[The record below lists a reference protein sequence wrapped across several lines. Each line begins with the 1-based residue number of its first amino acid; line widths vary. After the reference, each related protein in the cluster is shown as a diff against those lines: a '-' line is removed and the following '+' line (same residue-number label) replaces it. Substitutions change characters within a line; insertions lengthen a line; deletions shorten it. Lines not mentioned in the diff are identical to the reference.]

1 MTRVLLFVAV
11 VLVSAVARADVQEIG
26 TELRFFSP
34 ATSWKVSIPKED
46 WAISQE
52 KRRPDGTGFYYML
65 SSKSR
70 LLQFSIFLDKTNQC
84 SSSEDC
90 RALFW
95 RNPGPMYKDPK
106 EVKQYEKN
114 GFQVI
119 QFYLDGAGGFPV
131 KQANLSAHM
140 YKDGYWLDVH
150 ISKVGREVP
159 TPDSMISLLESI
171 SVK

>member
-1 MTRVLLFVAV
+1 MTRFLLFVAIA
-11 VLVSAVARADVQEIG
+11 LGSLVARADVEEKG
-26 TELRFFSP
+26 TEVQFFSP
-34 ATSWKVSIPKED
+34 AMSWRVAIPKDD
-46 WAISQE
+46 WTISQE

-70 LLQFSIFLDKTNQC
+70 LFQFSIFLDKTNQC
-84 SSSEDC
+84 SSGADC

-114 GFQVI
+114 GFQVV
-119 QFYLDGAGGFPV
+119 QFHLDGVGGFPI
-131 KQANLSAHM
+131 KQVNLSAHM

-150 ISKVGREVP
+150 ISKVGSEVP
-159 TPDSMISLLESI
+159 SPDSMISLLESI
-171 SVK
+171 TVK